1 MYGLDKSTEVNVI
14 IEKSKLLYSLKS
26 SQFIENNI
34 EKYIDNITITNQ
46 IRAKSNKENII
57 KAISFISV
65 KMINL
70 RDSMIED
77 IKVDFLKYYA
87 TSIMAMF
94 NGNKNTIILSILDY
108 FDKPRIMYYK
118 YFGED
123 QFAIL
128 HNNFK
133 LKIDINNECFEDIY
147 KQIVKIIHE
156 ENEIIDC
163 DEIEDDYLIKNIKF
177 ILDKKDEYINDEY
190 NKHESNSNHN
200 LIDFIVENGVYP
212 ADDERIWPNV

>member
-26 SQFIENNI
+26 SQLIENNI

-108 FDKPRIMYYK
+108 FDKPRIMYY
-118 YFGED
+118 
-123 QFAIL
+123 
-128 HNNFK
+128 
-133 LKIDINNECFEDIY
+133 
-147 KQIVKIIHE
+147 
-156 ENEIIDC
+156 
-163 DEIEDDYLIKNIKF
+163 
-177 ILDKKDEYINDEY
+177 
-190 NKHESNSNHN
+190 
-200 LIDFIVENGVYP
+200 
-212 ADDERIWPNV
+212 